1 MPGWAGCMPKRGTVV
16 ASDITLAAGDGAPG
30 SMEVY
35 PETDPRPPD
44 SGSPRRDTLTATA
57 IQTLSQAIEMLR
69 EDLGTANRRIDELL
83 MDLANARTAAM
94 IRGCEVAALRSQL
107 ALLTNERPRWRGWF
121 R

>member
-1 MPGWAGCMPKRGTVV
+1 
-16 ASDITLAAGDGAPG
+16 
-30 SMEVY
+30 
-35 PETDPRPPD
+35 
-44 SGSPRRDTLTATA
+44 
-57 IQTLSQAIEMLR
+57 MLR